1 MNEYDLLNA
10 IKQTALNAVDAK
22 KPVRLEVGTVLTSN
36 PLKIQLTQKLTLSSM
51 QLIIPRHLTKYTV
64 PMTYNLECEEI
75 ESHKHKIAGTTS
87 VTIDN
92 SLKSGDKV
100 LLVRQDGGQKY
111 VVFDKVV
118 NT

>member
-1 MNEYDLLNA
+1 MNEYDLVNGIKKAALEA
-10 IKQTALNAVDAK
+10 IDAS

-51 QLIIPRHLTKYTV
+51 QLVIPRHLSKYSV

-75 ESHKHKIAGTTS
+75 EEHKHKITGTTS

-92 SLKSGDKV
+92 SLKNGDKV

-111 VVFDKVV
+111 IVFDKVV